1 MRAAVDLSPEPF
13 SNAGVT
19 TAELSVVALLAWAVW
34 HHPWVALAGGLALL
48 VATFLLVRTLW
59 RLVRQAIGGAFGLR

>member
-1 MRAAVDLSPEPF
+1 MALTAAVAVAARGRVRDQVLFRLS
-13 SNAGVT
+13 GG
-19 TAELSVVALLAWAVW
+19 LA
-34 HHPWVALAGGLALL
+34 LALL